1 MSKTFDVDGMTCSG
15 CEKIVSSEVGDI
27 DDAES
32 IEADHEAGTVTVTG
46 DVDEDD
52 VADAV
57 EDVGYELQGSH
68 DGADGQTFEV
78 ENVDSPDAADTVAE
92 AVGNLDEVDSAS
104 ADHEDG
110 TVTVTG
116 DVDEDDVEDAV
127 EDVGY
132 DLD

>member
-15 CEKIVSSEVGDI
+15 CENIITSEVADI

-32 IEADHEAGTVTVTG
+32 VKADHEAGTVTVSG

-68 DGADGQTFEV
+68 GGSDGETFEV
-78 ENVDSPDAADTVAE
+78 ENMDSPDAADTVAG
-92 AVGNLDEVDSAS
+92 AVRNMDEVESAS